1 MWAKLQPEPR
11 MQFSHH
17 PMWCNGFYLFDL
29 SVTNHT
35 SATGP
40 LGFKAKKPQ
49 LLKTIPEVAEQT
61 LRAACAAASPHPKH
75 MEGQQGTHSMQL
87 AHTGYLSRDGAGSQG
102 SALSKC
108 HSLSSS
114 PKSSWE
120 VQYQFCLE
128 KARLQGLFLPLCCT
142 VPCIKYSASIPTER
156 TILVFL
162 PTDCLYLKRGYKRA
176 WRELWWWPTTP
187 QLPV

>member
-1 MWAKLQPEPR
+1 MDSQACGLNCSQ
-11 MQFSHH
+11 SHK
-17 PMWCNGFYLFDL
+17 CNSPTTSCDAMDYLYDL

-87 AHTGYLSRDGAGSQG
+87 AHTGYLSMMG
-102 SALSKC
+102 
-108 HSLSSS
+108 
-114 PKSSWE
+114 
-120 VQYQFCLE
+120 
-128 KARLQGLFLPLCCT
+128 LPL
-142 VPCIKYSASIPTER
+142 
-156 TILVFL
+156 
-162 PTDCLYLKRGYKRA
+162 RGV
-176 WRELWWWPTTP
+176 L
-187 QLPV
+187 